1 MHICISTE
9 QIRSKNLGI
18 RSSKCFQTLCLA
30 MAVNHFWLFPPNCFD
45 AIVCY
50 MGSRI
55 SPMDSPPN
63 KWAHEQHNILHLMC
77 NNTAEQPVKK
87 QTKNPIHYTFLQATC
102 YWYYSG
108 TSSSFTLY
116 PSSISLC
123 TFAASIIFDKSEIF
137 HDHASGRFPS
147 TSDGSIISSSFAW
160 LKPDKHNALCSSG
173 NAFCIILVFEYVSE
187 YLPLVWSQFLAMS
200 FESTDIVNYSRM

>member
-50 MGSRI
+50 MGSCI

-87 QTKNPIHYTFLQATC
+87 QNKKPN
-102 YWYYSG
+102 
-108 TSSSFTLY
+108 TLY
-116 PSSISLC
+116 
-123 TFAASIIFDKSEIF
+123 IF
-137 HDHASGRFPS
+137 
-147 TSDGSIISSSFAW
+147 TSHMLLVLLW
-160 LKPDKHNALCSSG
+160 H
-173 NAFCIILVFEYVSE
+173 ILQLYS
-187 YLPLVWSQFLAMS
+187 LPLIYLSLYICSINNIWQVRNISWPCQWKISINFRRFHHLELICM
-200 FESTDIVNYSRM
+200 T